1 MKRPRAL
8 ARRNIHERLVIACL
22 RGDRLCQFRGIDDA
36 PAAFAHLASVARA
49 SGMAIFAGHSPF
61 VSDAEVALLTQI
73 ATAQRLEGSRR
84 LRDDAPMAIAIM
96 RCCAVLHDAG
106 IRLSHSVHA
115 NDADEGGYDD
125 SLYLRPRDTPRTRAL
140 SLARSF
146 GITSTEQFLAAG
158 ISRQYVSRLCR
169 DGYLLR
175 IRHGWYRAA
184 PTPAASFYH
193 A

>member
-1 MKRPRAL
+1 VKRPRAL

-22 RGDRLCQFRGIDDA
+22 RGERLSQLRTIKDA

-49 SGMAIFAGHSPF
+49 SGMTLFAGHSPF
-61 VSDAEVALLTQI
+61 VSDGEIALLTQI
-73 ATAQRLEGSRR
+73 ATAQRQEGSRR

-106 IRLSHSVHA
+106 IWLSHNILAAV
-115 NDADEGGYDD
+115 EDD
-125 SLYLRPRDTPRTRAL
+125 SAYILPRETPRTRAL
-140 SLARSF
+140 SLAQSC
-146 GITSTEQFLAAG
+146 GTTSTEQFLAAG

-169 DGYLLR
+169 DGYLQR

-184 PTPAASFYH
+184 PAPPGSAFH